1 MHDYAWLTYRWGDRD
16 LTIISTRDPMR
27 SVDLK
32 VLSEKDRH
40 MDKKQ
45 VLDEVVKMEASGWE
59 IVDLEITGVQYEWI
73 MRKPKQ

>member
-1 MHDYAWLTYRWGDRD
+1 
-16 LTIISTRDPMR
+16 MR